1 MVLKSPDDIV
11 YLLCCTSVL
20 LLMMLMSGVATI
32 VELAAWC
39 HLLRLQKMQLS
50 DIITADWYIDVS
62 CLVFDSS
69 IGHVLCE
76 FLATMKCIK
85 VVDGD
90 FLHTSL
96 EHFHLLHFFMLYSQ
110 LKYFVLIHLN
120 GETHHFLRMRG
131 KRLFVV
137 SLDEKCIRQVP
148 SSLFLVV

>member
-11 YLLCCTSVL
+11 YLLCCTSVP

-32 VELAAWC
+32 VARAASC
-39 HLLRLQKMQLS
+39 HLLHLQKMQLS

-96 EHFHLLHFFMLYSQ
+96 EHFDLLHFFMLYSQ

-120 GETHHFLRMRG
+120 GESHRSLRLRG